1 MLTRKRKGAVLI
13 YVLVT
18 MAAMLGFCSLAVDL
32 GRAQMVKTQL
42 HIAADA
48 AARSAAYGITTGTSV
63 ADAIDIAGRNKA
75 DGKPV
80 VLQPSDVVLGYWDT
94 TRRTFTPGGSNINA
108 AQCSAAFL
116 TSRGTGLGMMF
127 APALGFKSLDI
138 HTSATALLVPPL
150 NVNQLVQATANP
162 FLSGMPA
169 GSTASEINP
178 HHDVDHAGNST
189 NALESPTVL
198 GMPIGGGTSLTFTSI
213 TGTARHDPNMSDYEP
228 DGELDNIGHNNLTP
242 VESGDYSNTMYSENG
257 IADVL
262 APINALV
269 GVFLDDSAP
278 NTTPAPSSL
287 DFSSAASRDFSV
299 LKPQL
304 KQIFFIGDGQNSA
317 GVAQQFVAP
326 KGATRLFLA
335 TWDFYEWSN
344 NSGNRTVK
352 VSTNGT
358 VTLVK

>member
-13 YVLVT
+13 YVLVA

-42 HIAADA
+42 HIASDA
-48 AARSAAYGITTGTSV
+48 AARSAANGIITGTSV

-80 VLQPSDVVLGYWDT
+80 VLQSSDVVLGYWNT
-94 TRRTFTPGGSNINA
+94 SSRIFTPGGSPTNA

-138 HTSATALLVPPL
+138 HTTATAMLVPPL
-150 NVNQLVQATANP
+150 NVNQLIQATANP

-169 GSTASEINP
+169 GTVASLNNP
-178 HHDVDHAGNST
+178 HNNPDYAGT
-189 NALESPTVL
+189 TATPRQSPQTVPL
-198 GMPIGGGTSLTFTSI
+198 PLADGATLTFDSI
-213 TGTARHDPNMSDYEP
+213 TGTARHDPNLSDYQP
-228 DGELDNIGHNNLTP
+228 DGQLTDIGHNTN
-242 VESGDYSNTMYSENG
+242 GSEHG
-257 IADVL
+257 IADVN

-269 GVFLDDSAP
+269 GIFLGPDQPDL
-278 NTTPAPSSL
+278 TPAPASL
-287 DFSSAASRDFSV
+287 DFSSDNSRNFTQ

-304 KQIFFIGDGQNSA
+304 KQIFFIGDGQTDA
-317 GVAQQFVAP
+317 GLAQQFVVPA
-326 KGATRLFLA
+326 GATRLFLA
-335 TWDFYEWSN
+335 TWDFYEWNN

-352 VSTNGT
+352 VNRSGS

>member
-1 MLTRKRKGAVLI
+1 MNRKQRKGVALI
-13 YVLVT
+13 YITVAMT
-18 MAAMLGFCSLAVDL
+18 AMLGFCSLAVDL

-42 HIAADA
+42 RSTADA
-48 AARSAAYGITTGTSV
+48 AARSAALGITTGTSI
-63 ADAIDIAGRNKA
+63 ADAIDIANRNTA

-80 VLQPSDVVLGYWDT
+80 VILPSDVVLGYWDT
-94 TRRTFTPGGSNINA
+94 NLRVFTPGGSNINA

-116 TSRGTGLGMMF
+116 TSRGTGLKMMF

-138 HTSATALLVPPL
+138 HASATAMLVPPL
-150 NVNQLVQATANP
+150 NVNQLIQATANP

-178 HHDVDHAGNST
+178 HHDVDHAGTST
-189 NALESPTVL
+189 NPLESPTPL
-198 GMPIGGGTSLTFTSI
+198 GMPISGGTNLTFTSI
-213 TGTARHDPNMSDYEP
+213 TGTARHDPNLADYEP
-228 DGELDNIGHNNLTP
+228 DGQLDNIGHNNLTT
-242 VESGDYSNTMYSENG
+242 VESGDYANTMYSENG
-257 IADVL
+257 IADVW
-262 APINALV
+262 APIDALV

-278 NTTPAPSSL
+278 NTTPTPSSL
-287 DFSSAASRDFSV
+287 DFSTAASRDFSV

-304 KQIFFIGDGQNSA
+304 KQIFFIGDGENSA

-352 VSTNGT
+352 VSANGT